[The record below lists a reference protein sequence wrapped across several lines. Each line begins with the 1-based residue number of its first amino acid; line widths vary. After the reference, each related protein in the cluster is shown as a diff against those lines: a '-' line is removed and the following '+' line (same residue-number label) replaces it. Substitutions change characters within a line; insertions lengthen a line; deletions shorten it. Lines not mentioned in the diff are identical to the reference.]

1 MSELRVALFT
11 GNYNHIRDGVALT
24 LNRLVQYLEEQNIP
38 VLIFAPS
45 GPDPAINPHEGTLRV
60 TPSISMP
67 VPGRKEYRVA
77 THFPHKFRQELEVFQ
92 PTLIHIATPDGLGIG
107 ALKWAKKHDLPV
119 VSSYHTHF
127 LSYVDYYKLFLGPVK
142 WPFKKMMQWFYP
154 QCQRVYVPSQSMID
168 ELGVE
173 GITGDM
179 KIWARGID
187 TNLFNPEKRDPEWR
201 KKMGFAEDE
210 IVVSFVSRLVWE
222 KELGTYIESVQQM
235 QQRNPKVRAL
245 VVGDGAARSEAQKK
259 LPNGVFT
266 GFCSGEE
273 LARAYASSDL
283 FLFPSYTETFGNVTL
298 EAMAS
303 GVPCLV
309 ANAIGSSSLVVEGEN
324 GRLARSGDVDDFTK
338 KLEQM
343 ISDSTAL
350 QNMGKRSRELALN
363 YQWNHINEALV
374 TDYRIVMSN
383 FQADLN
389 Q

>member
-24 LNRLVQYLEEQNIP
+24 LNRLVHYLEQQNIP

-45 GPDPAINPHEGTLRV
+45 GPNPAINPHEGTLWV
-60 TPSISMP
+60 TPSIFMP

-77 THFPHKFRQELEVFQ
+77 THFPRKFRKELEAFQ

-187 TNLFNPEKRDPEWR
+187 TKLFNPEKRDPEWR

-222 KELGTYIESVQQM
+222 KELGTYIESVQRM

-266 GFCSGEE
+266 GFCSGED

-338 KLEQM
+338 KLEHM
-343 ISDSTAL
+343 ISDPTAL
-350 QNMGKRSRELALN
+350 QNMGRRSRELALN

-374 TDYRIVMSN
+374 TDYRTVVSN
-383 FQADLN
+383 VQADLN
-389 Q
+389 